1 MSTVLEKNTGSD
13 NFSISC
19 HHMTMRYKG
28 KKVNNESDRDYI
40 YADRIHNSFTR
51 GLLSARS

>member
-19 HHMTMRYKG
+19 HHMTMRYEG
-28 KKVNNESDRDYI
+28 KKVNNESDRD
-40 YADRIHNSFTR
+40 ADRIHNGFTR